1 MPTKE
6 RRLREEAKRSGQKI
20 PSTPPDRRPTEGDW
34 VEIIRVESPD
44 RVRVGDVVK
53 IIEDDHS
60 DDHSGAPYKV
70 PENGIAWL
78 YADQVKL
85 TDKRPEEAL
94 EPCPRT
100 EEHLFRE
107 APAQATPA
115 EDPHEDVV
123 VLPASFA
130 DEVERAQALA
140 EAEEDKNKRHKAF
153 LAKDDELSNNVI
165 AILREQKE
173 RIQMDLE
180 SQHDYEIKA
189 AYLRALRVRKS
200 K

>member
-6 RRLREEAKRSGQKI
+6 RRLREEAKRNAPKTVA
-20 PSTPPDRRPTEGDW
+20 TPP
-34 VEIIRVESPD
+34 PD
-44 RVRVGDVVK
+44 AEPRSC
-53 IIEDDHS
+53 IED
-60 DDHSGAPYKV
+60 P
-70 PENGIAWL
+70 
-78 YADQVKL
+78 
-85 TDKRPEEAL
+85 
-94 EPCPRT
+94 
-100 EEHLFRE
+100 LFRE
-107 APAQATPA
+107 APTQATPA
-115 EDPHEDVV
+115 EDPCEDVV

-130 DEVERAQALA
+130 DEIERAQALA
-140 EAEEDKNKRHKAF
+140 EAEADENKRHKAF